1 MTSVGAF
8 VADIPDVTCEQLAK
22 LYAWTQSKFKESQ
35 INMDADRSSYT
46 LSALCLDGST
56 KTVRQWQS
64 LLRTNL
70 LNWGVELPKGQKN
83 WLRGVS
89 AEEYQSIMDQV
100 APPDVAAPNHPSSPT
115 REQNDEA
122 SPKMQLALPMS
133 GSAQACNADAP
144 SARIEYG
151 LRLPRNLLCSEGRR
165 MVRSCGVAPP
175 LLTSSGKTGKT

>member
-1 MTSVGAF
+1 MTSVRAF

-22 LYAWTQSKFKESQ
+22 LYAWTQSKFKESK
-35 INMDADRSSYT
+35 INITPDRSSYT

-70 LNWGVELPKGQKN
+70 VNWDVELPKGQKN

-89 AEEYQSIMDQV
+89 AEEYQSIMDQI
-100 APPDVAAPNHPSSPT
+100 AAPDVAAPNHPSSPAS
-115 REQNDEA
+115 EENEECEEA
-122 SPKMQLALPMS
+122 SPKMQPALPMS

-165 MVRSCGVAPP
+165 MVRSC
-175 LLTSSGKTGKT
+175 